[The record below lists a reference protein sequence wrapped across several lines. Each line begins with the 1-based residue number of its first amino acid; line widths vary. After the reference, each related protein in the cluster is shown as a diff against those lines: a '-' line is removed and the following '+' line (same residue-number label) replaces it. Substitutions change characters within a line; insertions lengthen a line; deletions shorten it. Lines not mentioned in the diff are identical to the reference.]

1 MKFQKIIE
9 TYPKKAMKILNDDL
23 IKLEIEELNGLDGK
37 IDYIKRIIMESG
49 DIFDQYEDLNDL
61 MSKPNKMVFNMY
73 AQTDV
78 DDYDPPREMR
88 DIATEC

>member
-1 MKFQKIIE
+1 
-9 TYPKKAMKILNDDL
+9 
-23 IKLEIEELNGLDGK
+23 
-37 IDYIKRIIMESG
+37 
-49 DIFDQYEDLNDL
+49 